1 MLQVGLTGGIGSGK
15 TTVARV
21 FRTLGIPVFEADAA
35 GRALLADDREV
46 KAAVV
51 ARFGQDV
58 LREGHIDRAALARIV
73 FTDQQALK
81 DLNAIIHPAV
91 RVAFKQWSGT
101 QVAPYVLMEAAIL
114 AESGGAKHMDRIV
127 VVTAPEDLRIHRVM
141 QRDGVEEETV
151 RTRLANQISEAERLK
166 TADHVIMNDD
176 MRLVIPQVLAVHT
189 AIQRSA

>member
-1 MLQVGLTGGIGSGK
+1 MLHVGLTGGIGSGK
-15 TTVARV
+15 TTVARI
-21 FRTLGIPVFEADAA
+21 FRALGVPVFEADAA
-35 GRALLADDREV
+35 GRTLLAESDDV
-46 KAAVV
+46 KAAVL
-51 ARFGQDV
+51 ARFGQDI

-73 FTDQQALK
+73 FSDQHALK

-91 RVAFKQWSGT
+91 RAAFKQWSGT

-114 AESGGAKHMDRIV
+114 AESGGAKHMDRII

-151 RTRLANQISEAERLK
+151 RTRLANQISEDERLK

-176 MRLVIPQVLAVHT
+176 TRLVIPQVLAVHT

>member
-35 GRALLADDREV
+35 GRTLLAENREV
-46 KAAVV
+46 KTAVV

-58 LREGHIDRAALARIV
+58 LRDGHIDRAALARIV

-114 AESGGAKHMDRIV
+114 AESGGAKHMDRII

>member
-35 GRALLADDREV
+35 GRTLLAENREV
-46 KAAVV
+46 KTAVV

-58 LREGHIDRAALARIV
+58 LRDGHIDRAALARIV

-114 AESGGAKHMDRIV
+114 AESGGAKHMDRII

-151 RTRLANQISEAERLK
+151 RTRLANQISEDERLK

-176 MRLVIPQVLAVHT
+176 TRLVIPQVLAVHT

>member
-35 GRALLADDREV
+35 GRTLLAENREV
-46 KAAVV
+46 KTAVV

-58 LREGHIDRAALARIV
+58 LRDGHIDRAALARIV

-91 RVAFKQWSGT
+91 RVAFKQWSGI

-114 AESGGAKHMDRIV
+114 AESGGAKHMDRII

-151 RTRLANQISEAERLK
+151 RTRLANQISEDERLK

-176 MRLVIPQVLAVHT
+176 TRLVIPQVLAVHT

>member
-35 GRALLADDREV
+35 GRTLLAENREV
-46 KAAVV
+46 KTAVV

-58 LREGHIDRAALARIV
+58 LRDGHIDRAALARIV

-114 AESGGAKHMDRIV
+114 AESGGAKHMDRII
-127 VVTAPEDLRIHRVM
+127 VVTAPEKLRIQRVM
-141 QRDGVEEETV
+141 HRDGVEEEAV
-151 RTRLANQISEAERLK
+151 RTRLANQISEEERLI
-166 TADHVIMNDD
+166 TADHQITNDD
-176 MRLVIPQVLAVHT
+176 TRLVIPQVLAVHT